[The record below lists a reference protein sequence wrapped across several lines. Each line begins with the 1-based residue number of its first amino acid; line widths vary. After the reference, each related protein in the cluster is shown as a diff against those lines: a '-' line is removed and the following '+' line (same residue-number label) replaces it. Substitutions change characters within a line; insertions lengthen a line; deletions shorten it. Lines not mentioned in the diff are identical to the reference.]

1 MKILLLAFSFLST
14 TMVSAQTL
22 PTPEQLGWKEHV
34 LTDKKLGEVHYYVS
48 ANKSDQQ
55 KPVLLY
61 LDGSGPYPLFQAS
74 AQGFGSTVPLDYRSL
89 SETYHIVL
97 IGKPGVP
104 FLDSIQYDTL
114 TGYPMY
120 TEPQE
125 YIQRLSLHWRVNS
138 AKLVTKDFLKR
149 YKTDKKKIAVLG
161 ISEGFQV
168 GAKLIAEDKTFTHA
182 LLFVGN
188 GLNQFYDALIQN
200 RNDATT
206 GLQSAAD
213 SQKNVDSLFKVVKD
227 IYAHPEA
234 TDKFWYGHT
243 YLRWA
248 SFCSNNPTE
257 NIVSVNIPVYIVSC
271 TNDRNTSP
279 SSIDYMQLECIRNKK
294 EKVKF
299 VNYPYDHSFNEEIK
313 NDQGE
318 VTDRQNH
325 MMELIEAGLKWL
337 EEGK

>member
-1 MKILLLAFSFLST
+1 MKILIFAFSILISNVVT
-14 TMVSAQTL
+14 AQTM
-22 PTPEQLGWKEHV
+22 PTPEQLGWKEYV
-34 LTDKKLGEVHYYVS
+34 LGDKKLGEVHYYVS
-48 ANKSDQQ
+48 SNKSDQA

-89 SETYHIVL
+89 SETYHIIL
-97 IGKPGVP
+97 ISKPGVP
-104 FLDSIQYDTL
+104 FIDSIQYDT
-114 TGYPMY
+114 TSGYPIY
-120 TEPQE
+120 PEPKE
-125 YIQRLSLHWRVNS
+125 YNERLSLYWRVNS

-168 GAKLIAEDKTFTHA
+168 GAKLISEDKTFTHA

-188 GLNQFYDALIQN
+188 GLNQFYDELIKN
-200 RNDATT
+200 RNDAQT
-206 GLQSAAD
+206 GIVSNEE
-213 SQKNVDSLFKVVKD
+213 SQNNIDTLFKSVKD

-234 TDKFWYGHT
+234 TDKFWFGHT

-279 SSIDYMQLECIRNKK
+279 SSIDYMQLECIRNEK
-294 EKVKF
+294 EKIKF
-299 VNYPYDHSFNEEIK
+299 VNYPYNHSFNEEIK
-313 NDQGE
+313 NEKGE
-318 VTDRQNH
+318 ITERKNH
-325 MMELIEAGLKWL
+325 MLEVIDAGLTWL
-337 EEGK
+337 NEVK

>member
-1 MKILLLAFSFLST
+1 MKILLFSIAIWSFT
-14 TMVSAQTL
+14 SASSQSL
-22 PTPEQLGWKEHV
+22 PSPEQLGWQEHT
-34 LTDKKLGEVHYYVS
+34 LNDKTLGEIHYYVTK
-48 ANKSDQQ
+48 NKGDQQ

-74 AQGFGSTVPLDYRSL
+74 KNGFGSSVPIDYKNL
-89 SETYHIVL
+89 SEKYHIVL
-97 IGKPGVP
+97 ISKPGVP
-104 FLDSIQYDTL
+104 FIDSTQFDT
-114 TGYPMY
+114 TYGYPIY
-120 TEPQE
+120 PEPEE
-125 YIQRLSLHWRVNS
+125 YNKRLSLHWRVNS

-149 YKTDKKKIAVLG
+149 YKTDKKKIAVMG

-168 GAKLIAEDKTFTHA
+168 GAKLISEDKTFTHA

-200 RNDATT
+200 RNDAQT
-206 GLQSAAD
+206 GIIPIDEA
-213 SQKNVDSLFKVVKD
+213 QKNIDTLFKSVKD

-271 TNDRNTSP
+271 TNDRNTSA
-279 SSIDYMQLECIRNKK
+279 SSIDYMKLECIRNKK
-294 EKVKF
+294 EKTEF
-299 VNYPYDHSFNEEIK
+299 VTYPYNHSFSEEIK
-313 NDQGE
+313 NEKGE
-318 VTDRQNH
+318 VTGMKNH
-325 MMELIEAGLKWL
+325 MTEVMDAGLTWL
-337 EEGK
+337 NEVK